1 MTFPLTKPVRLL
13 AHLAVC
19 LLALPLA
26 AQSTMG
32 ELHLRVTDPR
42 GSGMKASVQIASEA
56 NQYDSTFATDD
67 FGHLVAKR
75 LPFGL
80 YDVRVEQPGFAPASA
95 SIEVRSAVPVEYSI
109 KLNLPSVST
118 SVTVLATETLVDPH
132 RSTSVNEIGEQTIQT
147 RTTSLPGR
155 SLQDLVSSQPGWT
168 YEGNAVLHPRGT
180 EYQTQFVLDGIP
192 LTDNRSPGLGPEIE
206 ADDIDSLTVYTA
218 GIPAEFGRKMGGVVE
233 VNTLKDAQPWIHG
246 QVVLSGGS
254 FDTAGAFARVQYA
267 WKRSTLG
274 ASASGDM
281 TSRYLNPV
289 VPQNYTNRGT
299 TGDLAAHYERD
310 QTAKDRISLIVRH
323 DLSRFQI
330 PNEQIQQAAGQ
341 RQDGGNFETIG
352 IASYQHVF
360 SPDVLGSLRGMVRD
374 NANALTSN
382 PQSTPVIAFLHN
394 HFREAYFNGA
404 LSLHHGSH
412 DFKAGLESDNTT
424 LHETF
429 NDRITD
435 PSRFDPGTPLSFV
448 FPGSVPS
455 EGRRPE
461 LDQAAYL
468 QDSIRYRN
476 WTFSAGLRWDHY
488 QLLVNQ
494 NALSPRLSAARFF
507 PAAGLLV
514 HVSYDRVFQTPEAEN
529 ILLASS
535 PQVISLNPSIL
546 RLPVEPSRGNYYEI
560 GVTKPVLGQ
569 LRLDA
574 NYYRRYSNNYA
585 DDDQLLSTAVAF
597 PIAFRKAIIY
607 GAEGKLEIPHWG
619 RFSGVVSYS
628 YMVGNAWFP
637 VTGGLFLGQD
647 AISAGNQLTGHFPDT
662 QDQRN
667 TVRTRLRYRL
677 SSRTWVAGGAAYG
690 SGMPFE
696 FTGTSEQALAQY
708 GPAMVDRVDFARGR
722 VRPSLAVD
730 VSAGAELYRRDQWL
744 TTLQADLQNLNN
756 RLNVLDFGGL
766 FSGNAIAPPRSYSL
780 RLQTSF

>member
-233 VNTLKDAQPWIHG
+233 VNTLKDAQPGIHG

-360 SPDVLGSLRGMVRD
+360 SPDVLGSLRAMVRD
-374 NANALTSN
+374 NANDLTSN
-382 PQSTPVIAFLHN
+382 PESTPVIAFLHN

-404 LSLHHGSH
+404 LSLHHGNH
-412 DFKAGLESDNTT
+412 DLKAGFESDNTF
-424 LHETF
+424 LQERF

-435 PSRFDPGTPLSFV
+435 PSRFDPGTPLSFA

-461 LDQAAYL
+461 LDQAAYI

-607 GAEGKLEIPHWG
+607 GAEGKLEISHWG